1 MSRFIL
7 SAFADEID
15 PRLDVQMDVL
25 EQHGISYIET
35 RGVGG
40 KNITEYS
47 PEEVRE
53 IKKQLD
59 DRGFR
64 ISAIGSPIGKIGIT
78 DDFGPHME
86 SFKRTLEIAKILET
100 RYIRM
105 FSFYIPE
112 GDKPEKYRDEV
123 MDRWRQFLE
132 AAEGTGIML
141 LHENEK
147 GIYGDTPQRCLDL
160 VKAMDSANLKL
171 IFDPAN
177 FVQCDVVTYP
187 EAYELLR
194 EHVVYMHIKDAVY
207 SDHRVVPAGQGDGR
221 VKDILESLYKS
232 GFDGFLS
239 IEPHL
244 WNFVGFAELE
254 NRKIEA
260 STEDS
265 GPEKFAI
272 AAYAL
277 KKLIRRSQGKSQD
290 RLPKDWRQYNGRR
303 YVLV

>member
-112 GDKPEKYRDEV
+112 GEKPEKYRDEV

-277 KKLIRRSQGKSQD
+277 KKLIREITGEIA
-290 RLPKDWRQYNGRR
+290 G
-303 YVLV
+303 

>member
-25 EQHGISYIET
+25 EQHGISYIEM

-78 DDFGPHME
+78 DDFGPHLE
-86 SFKRTLEIAKILET
+86 LFKRTLEIAKILET

-112 GDKPEKYRDEV
+112 GEKPEKYRDEV

-177 FVQCDVVTYP
+177 FIQCDVVTYP
-187 EAYELLR
+187 EAYELLK
-194 EHVVYMHIKDAVY
+194 EYIVYMHIKDAVY
-207 SDHRVVPAGQGDGR
+207 SDHHVVPAGQGDGR
-221 VKDILESLYKS
+221 VKDILERLYKS

-277 KKLIRRSQGKSQD
+277 KKMIREITGEIA
-290 RLPKDWRQYNGRR
+290 G
-303 YVLV
+303 

>member
-78 DDFGPHME
+78 DDFGPHLE
-86 SFKRTLEIAKILET
+86 LFKRTLEIAKILET

-277 KKLIRRSQGKSQD
+277 KKLIREITGEIA
-290 RLPKDWRQYNGRR
+290 G
-303 YVLV
+303 

>member
-187 EAYELLR
+187 EA
-194 EHVVYMHIKDAVY
+194 MNC
-207 SDHRVVPAGQGDGR
+207 
-221 VKDILESLYKS
+221 S
-232 GFDGFLS
+232 GACCL
-239 IEPHL
+239 H
-244 WNFVGFAELE
+244 
-254 NRKIEA
+254 
-260 STEDS
+260 
-265 GPEKFAI
+265 
-272 AAYAL
+272 AYQ
-277 KKLIRRSQGKSQD
+277 RRGIQRSPCGAC
-290 RLPKDWRQYNGRR
+290 RTGRR
-303 YVLV
+303 QS

>member
-25 EQHGISYIET
+25 EQHGISYIEM

-277 KKLIRRSQGKSQD
+277 KKLIREITGEIA
-290 RLPKDWRQYNGRR
+290 G
-303 YVLV
+303 

>member
-187 EAYELLR
+187 EAYELLK
-194 EHVVYMHIKDAVY
+194 EYIVYMHIKDAVY

-277 KKLIRRSQGKSQD
+277 KKLIREITGEIA
-290 RLPKDWRQYNGRR
+290 G
-303 YVLV
+303 

>member
-260 STEDS
+260 STEDP

-277 KKLIRRSQGKSQD
+277 KKLIREITGEIA
-290 RLPKDWRQYNGRR
+290 G
-303 YVLV
+303 

>member
-25 EQHGISYIET
+25 EQHGISYIEM

-112 GDKPEKYRDEV
+112 GEKPEKYRDEV

-277 KKLIRRSQGKSQD
+277 KKLIREITGEIA
-290 RLPKDWRQYNGRR
+290 G
-303 YVLV
+303 

>member
-132 AAEGTGIML
+132 ATEGTGIML

-277 KKLIRRSQGKSQD
+277 KKLIREITGEIA
-290 RLPKDWRQYNGRR
+290 G
-303 YVLV
+303 

>member
-277 KKLIRRSQGKSQD
+277 KKLIREITGEIA
-290 RLPKDWRQYNGRR
+290 G
-303 YVLV
+303 